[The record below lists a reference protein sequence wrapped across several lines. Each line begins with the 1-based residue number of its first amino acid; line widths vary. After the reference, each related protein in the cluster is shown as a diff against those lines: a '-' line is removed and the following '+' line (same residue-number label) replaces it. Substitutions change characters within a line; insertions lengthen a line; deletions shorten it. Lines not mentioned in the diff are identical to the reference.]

1 MSDGI
6 DYVIVFFSGRS
17 IAYNSAI
24 ALIDNISHVEV
35 EQSIAYQDY
44 TDDDTDNISAL
55 EWIKNEKYRTDKKN
69 NSENQLEYLQALFR
83 FLGQRLYDLN
93 NCDYKYDKTYNN

>member
-35 EQSIAYQDY
+35 EQSIAYQNNANN
-44 TDDDTDNISAL
+44 DTDNISAL
-55 EWIKNEKYRTDKKN
+55 ERIKNEKYRTDKKN
-69 NSENQLEYLQALFR
+69 DSEKQLKYLQALFH
-83 FLGQRLYDLN
+83 FLGQRLYYLN
-93 NCDYKYDKTYNN
+93 NCDY